1 MELTVRPSLIID
13 CAEIAKA
20 KNDAGLI
27 SALADET
34 GQSAQSRHDSP
45 FASVVDQDRL
55 LPRLLIPLIPE
66 RPD

>member
-1 MELTVRPSLIID
+1 MGRADCRPSLMID

-34 GQSAQSRHDSP
+34 G
-45 FASVVDQDRL
+45 
-55 LPRLLIPLIPE
+55 E
-66 RPD
+66 